1 MARHEYQGGVEVTD
15 SFFYPYVTKQ
25 VGGWTSEL
33 SGAFYTSVA
42 VAVIGVLVG
51 AVAIIRILKKGEKA
65 KEAELQSA
73 GLRVLLFLGMIL
85 IGVVTGFS
93 SWAEAQPHQVTEEF
107 SMTKAVS
114 GHYGVEAR
122 DAVCPGGTWTRHTDD
137 CVTYTD
143 KDGNQVLARVS
154 SMNVDGGQ
162 QVTVEKLGGA
172 QPAPTSSTK
181 EETK

>member
-1 MARHEYQGGVEVTD
+1 VTD
-15 SFFYPYVTKQ
+15 SFFYPYVTRQ
-25 VGGWTSEL
+25 VGGWTQEL
-33 SGAFYTSVA
+33 AWSVA
-42 VAVIGVLVG
+42 TSYAMAVIGVLIG
-51 AVAIIRILKKGEKA
+51 AVTIIRIWKGKHD
-65 KEAELQSA
+65 
-73 GLRVLLFLGMIL
+73 GLTGQLVLASLILFA
-85 IGVVTGFS
+85 IGVTMGNI
-93 SWAEAQPHQVTEEF
+93 SWDEAQPHQVTEEF

-143 KDGNQVLARVS
+143 KDGS
-154 SMNVDGGQ
+154 GGAQ

>member
-1 MARHEYQGGVEVTD
+1 MND
-15 SFFYPYVTKQ
+15 SFFYPYVTRQ

-42 VAVIGVLVG
+42 VAVIGVLAG
-51 AVAIIRILKKGEKA
+51 AVAIIRIWREKRD
-65 KEAELQSA
+65 EFTGQY
-73 GLRVLLFLGMIL
+73 VLASLILFA
-85 IGVVTGFS
+85 IGVTMGNIF
-93 SWAEAQPHQVTEEF
+93 WDEAQPHQVTEEF
-107 SMTKAVS
+107 SMTKAIS
-114 GHYGVEAR
+114 SHYGVEAR

-143 KDGNQVLARVS
+143 KDGSQVLARVS

>member
-1 MARHEYQGGVEVTD
+1 MND

-25 VGGWTSEL
+25 VGGWTLEL
-33 SGAFYTSVA
+33 SWAVGASVV

-51 AVAIIRILKKGEKA
+51 AVSLTLILRNKHVEFARQGA
-65 KEAELQSA
+65 LAS
-73 GLRVLLFLGMIL
+73 LFLTL
-85 IGVVTGFS
+85 IGVAMGHAFWS
-93 SWAEAQPHQVTEEF
+93 EAQPHQVTEDF

-114 GHYGVEAR
+114 SHYGVEAR

-162 QVTVEKLGGA
+162 QVTIEKLSGA
-172 QPAPTSSTK
+172 QPAPAPSTK
-181 EETK
+181 GGAK

>member
-1 MARHEYQGGVEVTD
+1 VTD
-15 SFFYPYVTKQ
+15 SFFYPYVTRQ
-25 VGGWTSEL
+25 VGGWTQEL
-33 SGAFYTSVA
+33 AWSVA
-42 VAVIGVLVG
+42 TSYAMAVIGVLIG
-51 AVAIIRILKKGEKA
+51 AVTIIRIWKGKHD
-65 KEAELQSA
+65 
-73 GLRVLLFLGMIL
+73 GLTGQLVLASLILFA
-85 IGVVTGFS
+85 IGVTMGNI
-93 SWAEAQPHQVTEEF
+93 SWDEAQPHQVTEEF

-114 GHYGVEAR
+114 SHYGVEAR

-143 KDGNQVLARVS
+143 KDGSQVLARVS

>member
-1 MARHEYQGGVEVTD
+1 MND

-33 SGAFYTSVA
+33 SCAFYGSVA
-42 VAVIGVLVG
+42 MVVIGVLVG
-51 AVAIIRILKKGEKA
+51 TVTIISILRKKHDEFSGQIVLASFGMFAIAATMGHIFW
-65 KEAELQSA
+65 S
-73 GLRVLLFLGMIL
+73 
-85 IGVVTGFS
+85 
-93 SWAEAQPHQVTEEF
+93 EAQPHQETEEF
-107 SMTKAVS
+107 SIAKAVS

-162 QVTVEKLGGA
+162 QVTIEKLGGA
-172 QPAPTSSTK
+172 KPAPTPSTK
-181 EETK
+181 GETK

>member
-1 MARHEYQGGVEVTD
+1 MTD
-15 SFFYPYVTKQ
+15 SFFYAYVTRQ
-25 VGGWTSEL
+25 VGGWTQEL
-33 SGAFYTSVA
+33 VWTVA
-42 VAVIGVLVG
+42 ISYAMAVIGVVIG
-51 AVAIIRILKKGEKA
+51 AVTIISIWREKRDEFTGQYVLASLILFA
-65 KEAELQSA
+65 
-73 GLRVLLFLGMIL
+73 
-85 IGVVTGFS
+85 IGVTMGNIF
-93 SWAEAQPHQVTEEF
+93 WDEAQPHQVTEEF

>member
-15 SFFYPYVTKQ
+15 SFFYPYATKQ

-73 GLRVLLFLGMIL
+73 GLRVLLSLGMIL

-93 SWAEAQPHQVTEEF
+93 SWAEAQPRQVTEEF
-107 SMTKAVS
+107 SMTEAVS
-114 GHYGVEAR
+114 NHYGVEAR
-122 DAVCPGGTWTRHTDD
+122 KVLCP
-137 CVTYTD
+137 D
-143 KDGNQVLARVS
+143 KDGECVSYVDKDGTETILRVAVGFRDDA
-154 SMNVDGGQ
+154 NDGWP
-162 QVTVEKLGGA
+162 VTVERLGS
-172 QPAPTSSTK
+172 TSKESATK
-181 EETK
+181 

>member
-1 MARHEYQGGVEVTD
+1 MND
-15 SFFYPYVTKQ
+15 SFFYPYVTRQ
-25 VGGWTSEL
+25 VGGWTQEL
-33 SGAFYTSVA
+33 AWSVA
-42 VAVIGVLVG
+42 ISYAMAVIGVLVG
-51 AVAIIRILKKGEKA
+51 AVAFIRIWRKKHDEFSGQLVLA
-65 KEAELQSA
+65 SL
-73 GLRVLLFLGMIL
+73 GLLA
-85 IGVVTGFS
+85 IGVVMGHIF
-93 SWAEAQPHQVTEEF
+93 WAEAEPHQVTEEF

-114 GHYGVEAR
+114 SHYGVEAR

-143 KDGNQVLARVS
+143 KDGSQVLARVS

>member
-1 MARHEYQGGVEVTD
+1 MND

-73 GLRVLLFLGMIL
+73 GLRVLLSPRHDPHRGGHGVFL
-85 IGVVTGFS
+85 
-93 SWAEAQPHQVTEEF
+93 
-107 SMTKAVS
+107 
-114 GHYGVEAR
+114 
-122 DAVCPGGTWTRHTDD
+122 
-137 CVTYTD
+137 
-143 KDGNQVLARVS
+143 
-154 SMNVDGGQ
+154 
-162 QVTVEKLGGA
+162 LG
-172 QPAPTSSTK
+172 
-181 EETK
+181 